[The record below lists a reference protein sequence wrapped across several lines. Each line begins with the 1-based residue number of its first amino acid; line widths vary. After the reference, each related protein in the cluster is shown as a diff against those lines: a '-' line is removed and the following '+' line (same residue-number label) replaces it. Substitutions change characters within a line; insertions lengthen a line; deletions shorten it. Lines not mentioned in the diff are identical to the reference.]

1 MTDDDPTPRKYI
13 CGATLPV
20 PDVRPTNPIPTIM
33 SRITNL
39 SAAATLLTLSAAPLL
54 AQDKDELEKCE
65 RPIGT
70 MAVAEPRAEYMNYF
84 NRYSLGSPTALLR
97 MMVQQSK
104 CFVVLERG
112 AGMEVMKGE
121 RALAG
126 DGEGQ
131 AGSNMGKGQMVLA
144 DFVMNPAVQIMDNNA
159 GGAGGVVGGL
169 GRKLGGIGA
178 VAGGMKIK
186 EASTTI
192 LVADARTTVQVA
204 AAEGK
209 AKKRDFSLGAF
220 GWAGGAFAGGGAY
233 TSTAEGKL
241 IAMSYLDNFNTIIK
255 QMREDPAMIARAS
268 KFDASKIGSE
278 EPAKAGS
285 VYNEGDVLATKLG
298 NVKLLAA
305 PQDAAKAI
313 ATLPKGE
320 ELVFL
325 GQEKDGFLK
334 VQGSAGEGWVKKLLV
349 VKP

>member
-1 MTDDDPTPRKYI
+1 
-13 CGATLPV
+13 
-20 PDVRPTNPIPTIM
+20 M
-33 SRITNL
+33 SRSTFFGPAFFGAAGALVML
-39 SAAATLLTLSAAPLL
+39 SATSLAA
-54 AQDKDELEKCE
+54 QEKDELEKCE

-70 MAVAEPRAEYMNYF
+70 MAVAEPRPEYMEYF
-84 NRYSLGSPTALLR
+84 ARYSLGSPTAVLR
-97 MMVQQSK
+97 RMVQQSK

-112 AGMEVMKGE
+112 VGMEVMKGE

-144 DFVMNPAVQIMDNNA
+144 DFVMNPAVNIVDNNA
-159 GGAGGVVGGL
+159 GGAGGVIGGL
-169 GRKLGGIGA
+169 GRRLGGVGA
-178 VAGGMKIK
+178 IAGGMKIK

-192 LVADARTTVQVA
+192 LIADARTTVQVA

-255 QMREDPAMIARAS
+255 EMRADPAMIARAS
-268 KFDASKIGSE
+268 KFDASKIGSGE
-278 EPAKAGS
+278 AAKAGAA
-285 VYNEGDVLATKLG
+285 YNEGDVLYPKID

-305 PQDAAKAI
+305 PQDAAKSA
-313 ATLPKGE
+313 AMLKKTD

-325 GQEKDGFLK
+325 GEEKDGFLK
-334 VQGSAGEGWVKKLLV
+334 VQGSAAEGWVKKTLV
-349 VKP
+349 NKR